1 LALDRGQLTLDQEQ
15 DVREQPESGH
25 CGASAKDEP
34 WISAPMWVSNAT
46 SVLIS
51 AKNALVKTLFDL
63 LAVVHERLT
72 VGTCEDISVD
82 CQVTSDNERP
92 AHDVEAKYGVKSDH
106 DD

>member
-1 LALDRGQLTLDQEQ
+1 
-15 DVREQPESGH
+15 
-25 CGASAKDEP
+25 
-34 WISAPMWVSNAT
+34 MWVSNAT

-72 VGTCEDISVD
+72 VGTCEDISVN